1 MVPQLEMPAGGE
13 WVVILIVVVLL
24 FGANKLPELT
34 RGAAQALK
42 EFKKVQN
49 EDEQDPAIEAAQKSE
64 SRP

>member
-1 MVPQLEMPAGGE
+1 MVPQFEMPAGGE

-42 EFKKVQN
+42 EFKKVQE
-49 EDEQDPAIEAAQKSE
+49 EDEPRAVEPAPADRE
-64 SRP
+64 R